1 MPTVGTQ
8 DDLVWLSA
16 TKPQGST
23 TLEEADAD
31 DLTLSSTFI
40 HDETIVFMNR
50 TLLFTIT
57 AFEEYEQFNRTD
69 TPAVRVLCVA
79 VAMAVAVAECHQQPP
94 LPCLAAPPPCMR
106 FQVLLGVLMSV
117 AVLCAVGVGSLV
129 LYIQYRVKGAQDEA
143 AAAAASTM
151 HEAVRYCCRGYGC
164 HRTAHCGCVCVG
176 QIMGYVCHE
185 VRNPLHMILAIV
197 ELLRSEHA
205 DDLPPGVLYD
215 VRTIEKAAKHME
227 LLVRDIADMQTL
239 NSSAMRVEPVSVD
252 VAGLLRDVSN
262 QWKHAI
268 PPRVDFKVKLSH
280 STPGRCMLDQLHVR
294 QVIGNALTNAGKAT
308 KQGSITL
315 HVEARDEQLVFSIS
329 NTGVGLPVADASVL
343 FQAVR
348 GNTGEVRL
356 HWWAHTRWSMAGV
369 TNLLTTMLRCR
380 NAFEG
385 WVSPSASSLRWP
397 WVAIAGCLIAGSL
410 GAVSSPCSN

>member
-16 TKPQGST
+16 TKPQGGT

-69 TPAVRVLCVA
+69 TPAVRVVCVCGCVLSASILTLCGCTATMLCV
-79 VAMAVAVAECHQQPP
+79 
-94 LPCLAAPPPCMR
+94 
-106 FQVLLGVLMSV
+106 FQVLLGVLISV

-129 LYIQYRVKGAQDEA
+129 LYVQYRVKGAQDEA
-143 AAAAASTM
+143 AAVAASTM

-164 HRTAHCGCVCVG
+164 HRTTHRGCGCVD

-385 WVSPSASSLRWP
+385 WVSPSASDLQWP
-397 WVAIAGCLIAGSL
+397 WVAIAGCSIAGSL
-410 GAVSSPCSN
+410 GEVSSPCSSWPCR